1 MTKTGWINK
10 LYAEENTGGKK
21 INIFPKWAQ
30 TSHLKEKWR
39 HNFNERL
46 FHDFRENVDIKSETI
61 MH

>member
-1 MTKTGWINK
+1 M
-10 LYAEENTGGKK
+10 YAEENTGGKK